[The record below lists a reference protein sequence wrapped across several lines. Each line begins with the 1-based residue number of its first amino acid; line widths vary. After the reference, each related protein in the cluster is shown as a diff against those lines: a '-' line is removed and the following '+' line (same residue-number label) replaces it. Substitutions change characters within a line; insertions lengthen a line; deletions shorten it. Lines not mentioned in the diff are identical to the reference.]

1 MGLTYRIVG
10 QTIKW
15 ALQWA
20 SLRTR
25 WVDNNISHNFGI
37 TFKENGFA
45 AMETASKAAL
55 TWAWA
60 GEDVKMLTV
69 TLLLHVLNVDGY
81 IGLKIIWKKT

>member
-1 MGLTYRIVG
+1 
-10 QTIKW
+10 
-15 ALQWA
+15 
-20 SLRTR
+20 
-25 WVDNNISHNFGI
+25 
-37 TFKENGFA
+37 
-45 AMETASKAAL
+45 METASKAAL